1 MKKQRLKIM
10 REKEILLVDDNHG
23 DVFLTRRALNKAKIV
38 NELVVAKD
46 GVEALD
52 YLFGNQAETSS
63 EEKSCPALILLDLK
77 LPKTDGLEVLK
88 RIRDDHRTSA
98 CPVVILT
105 ASQEETNIFKEYKL
119 GANSFVRK
127 PVNSDQFVEAISW
140 LGSYW
145 LGLSG
150 PPPVACVY

>member
-10 REKEILLVDDNHG
+10 REKEILLVEDNEG
-23 DVFLTRRALNKAKIV
+23 DVLVTRRALNKAKIV

-52 YLFGNQAETSS
+52 YLFDNQAKNSP
-63 EEKSCPALILLDLK
+63 EEKSYPALILLDLK
-77 LPKTDGLEVLK
+77 LPKIDGLEVLK
-88 RIRDDHRTSA
+88 RIRDDDRTRA
-98 CPVVILT
+98 CPVVILSS
-105 ASQEETNIFKEYKL
+105 SQEETDIFEGYKL
-119 GANSFVRK
+119 GANSVLRK
-127 PVNSDQFVEAISW
+127 PANFDQFVEAIRW

-145 LGLSG
+145 LGLNG